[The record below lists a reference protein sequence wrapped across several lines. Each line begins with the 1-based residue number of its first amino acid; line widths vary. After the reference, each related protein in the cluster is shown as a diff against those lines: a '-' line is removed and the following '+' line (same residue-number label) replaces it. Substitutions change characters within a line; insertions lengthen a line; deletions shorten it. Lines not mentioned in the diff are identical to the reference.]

1 MCPGACYW
9 MNTFYDDEVPI
20 KSLFTFDMP
29 MPTEKFVELLNPSNQ
44 EIRKKW
50 DEAFKD
56 HVILE
61 AYLDNGG
68 HITSSR
74 IASISGIRIVHTL
87 AVLVDWYEKKSWFII
102 QKNAWYPSKL
112 KGENGRVRAINCGN
126 FYVVTPDD
134 DRPETACKVFSLTN
148 NNYNGRLP
156 KTNME

>member
-1 MCPGACYW
+1 MRTEEHLWWSRGVVCPGACYW
-9 MNTFYDDEVPI
+9 MKTFYDDEVPI

-87 AVLVDWYEKKSWFII
+87 AVRVDWYEKKIVVYHSEKCLVPVKTQGRKW
-102 QKNAWYPSKL
+102 S
-112 KGENGRVRAINCGN
+112 GEG
-126 FYVVTPDD
+126 
-134 DRPETACKVFSLTN
+134 S
-148 NNYNGRLP
+148 
-156 KTNME
+156 

>member
-1 MCPGACYW
+1 MK
-9 MNTFYDDEVPI
+9 TFYDDEVPI

-87 AVLVDWYEKKSWFII
+87 TERVDWYEKKIVVYHSEKCLVPVKTQGRKW
-102 QKNAWYPSKL
+102 S
-112 KGENGRVRAINCGN
+112 GEG
-126 FYVVTPDD
+126 
-134 DRPETACKVFSLTN
+134 S
-148 NNYNGRLP
+148 
-156 KTNME
+156 